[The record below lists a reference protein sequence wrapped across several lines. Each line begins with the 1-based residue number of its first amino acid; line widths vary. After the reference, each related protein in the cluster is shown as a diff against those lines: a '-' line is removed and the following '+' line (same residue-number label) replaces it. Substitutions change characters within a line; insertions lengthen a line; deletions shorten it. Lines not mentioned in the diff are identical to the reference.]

1 MSDEFKAGMLS
12 FIRIWH
18 GYNGILPTATE
29 NTADADAV
37 TGHPDGGGDGDE
49 IKQVNKPRLG
59 IFMYCILPHH

>member
-1 MSDEFKAGMLS
+1 MLS
-12 FIRIWH
+12 YIRIWR

-49 IKQVNKPRLG
+49 IKQVNKQGQESSCTVYYR
-59 IFMYCILPHH
+59 IINRWDAVK